1 MFDNLQAT
9 DHHVNL
15 SDNLEFSLS
24 VQVSPSEPIESIM
37 MPLKATKPLLG
48 TLHLKK
54 VVMRFFW
61 DQVVPI
67 VDDWGSCVGLLHR
80 EDCSKVLY
88 RSSFSVTSDYNF
100 VDSPRRTRRLSFNDR
115 IGLHGLIEDV
125 ESDHQKYKPV
135 RTFERVRSWA
145 RQMKILI
152 RGLRFLVIIVD
163 SNC

>member
-15 SDNLEFSLS
+15 SDKLEFNLS

-37 MPLKATKPLLG
+37 MPLKAAKPLLG

-61 DQVVPI
+61 DQVVLI
-67 VDDWGSCVGLLHR
+67 VDDWGSCVGPLHR
-80 EDCSKVLY
+80 EDCTEVLY

-100 VDSPRRTRRLSFNDR
+100 VDSPSSIPPLSS
-115 IGLHGLIEDV
+115 L
-125 ESDHQKYKPV
+125 
-135 RTFERVRSWA
+135 T
-145 RQMKILI
+145 
-152 RGLRFLVIIVD
+152 
-163 SNC
+163 